1 MPGTESSFTIMPCQV
16 RTTCG
21 GGYGWGGNGPPC
33 PDPTWSPTWAL
44 NLSTVAESQ
53 AGPHGSYVDA
63 AAGAS
68 WGVVTF
74 DWADAR
80 SIWQNV
86 HPHNGE
92 AALTEQCRRIKALG
106 TGTKCMVYRQN
117 ELAVQWDKSC
127 RLAMTPSN
135 AGMFLG
141 FKTDKLCEAAPPCS
155 VAAFHQNSGGR
166 PLIACNKTAPV
177 SQPNCAYCCNLTSD
191 SFPNGVC
198 EWPAPS
204 TIRAAQALLSVPC
217 MYRLVL
223 TGLPFQTRADNVV
236 VMSSDNEPIGGQWPT
251 GLKPAFGDNALGDG
265 QLFWDFRNDS
275 AVNWFAEKVILGA
288 VTDDAADVVD
298 GCFIDDPAGYGQGG
312 QHWFEIAVPYAVIS
326 TLKFHKWVHARAYV
340 AHYLACPLCL
350 QNTHRSR
357 LQFN

>member
-1 MPGTESSFTIMPCQV
+1 MACQV

-44 NLSTVAESQ
+44 NLSTVTQSQ

-63 AAGAS
+63 AAGAA

-86 HPHNGE
+86 HPHTGE

-135 AGMFLG
+135 GGMFLG
-141 FKTDKLCEAAPPCS
+141 FKTKKLCEAAPPCNVVRMKVAPGPYCADFPWLDS
-155 VAAFHQNSGGR
+155 PEGACRRTCSLPVGVTSQAAFHQNSGGR
-166 PLIACNKTAPV
+166 PLVACNKTAPI
-177 SQPNCAYCCNLTSD
+177 SLPNCAYCCNLTSG

-198 EWPAPS
+198 ECPAARS
-204 TIRAAQALLSVPC
+204 MQSCCT
-217 MYRLVL
+217 
-223 TGLPFQTRADNVV
+223 
-236 VMSSDNEPIGGQWPT
+236 
-251 GLKPAFGDNALGDG
+251 AF
-265 QLFWDFRNDS
+265 
-275 AVNWFAEKVILGA
+275 
-288 VTDDAADVVD
+288 
-298 GCFIDDPAGYGQGG
+298 
-312 QHWFEIAVPYAVIS
+312 HM
-326 TLKFHKWVHARAYV
+326 
-340 AHYLACPLCL
+340 LACS
-350 QNTHRSR
+350 TR
-357 LQFN
+357 LTQIDWFHCF